1 VHFLIKFSGVYEYRK
16 LISEEQKPLLM
27 HLKEKFCEKD
37 FQNPP
42 RKINDN
48 FH

>member
-16 LISEEQKPLLM
+16 LISEEQKQLLM

-37 FQNPP
+37 FQKPP
-42 RKINDN
+42 TQNK
-48 FH
+48 